1 MRVREKMV
9 CFWTTYDE
17 YYEIKKFADKTGLSI
32 SEYIRQMAK
41 GYQPSEKPDKEFY
54 DSIKVLRSI
63 SNSLNQLARRA
74 NALNFIDELEYKKN
88 VNKANEVILNLK
100 KKYLLPK
107 KIDELVVND
116 KNE

>member
-17 YYEIKKFADKTGLSI
+17 YYELKNLAEKTGLSI
-32 SEYIRQMAK
+32 SEFIRQMVK
-41 GYQPSEKPDKEFY
+41 GYQPNEKPDKEFY
-54 DSIKVLRSI
+54 DSVKLLRSV

-88 VNKANEVILNLK
+88 VDFVNSTLLDIKRK
-100 KKYLLPK
+100 FLLPK
-107 KIDELVVND
+107 KIENKKTDD
-116 KNE
+116 